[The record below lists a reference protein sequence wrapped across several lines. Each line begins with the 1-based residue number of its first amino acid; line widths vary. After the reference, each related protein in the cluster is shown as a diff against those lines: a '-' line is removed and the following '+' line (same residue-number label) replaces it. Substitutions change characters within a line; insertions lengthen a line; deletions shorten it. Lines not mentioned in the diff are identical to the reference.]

1 MNLFDLY
8 TNKIKKKIIK
18 NKSIFNLKNQN
29 DIKNIVV
36 ETPPDK
42 FNFDLSSNAAMIL
55 AKNINKNPRV
65 IAEQLKEIL
74 LKEIKD
80 FSSIEIAGP
89 GFLNF
94 KINNNTWQKTI
105 DSILKSNKNYGS
117 NKLKKS
123 FNIEFVSAN
132 PTGPMHVGHCRG
144 AVFGDV
150 LSNLLIFNGG
160 KVTKEF
166 YINDYGNQI
175 ENFVKSVYLRIRE
188 IKFKENF
195 PDNKSLYNGEYIKD
209 IANAVLNKLK
219 KIKFNSYKKDFEIL
233 KKESLNYSLNLIK
246 SDLKL
251 LRVKHDLFFSETK
264 MVKNKSVDKII
275 KILKKNNFVFEG
287 FLEAPR
293 GDDSS
298 SWKKT
303 KRLIFKSSSFG
314 DDTDRALQ
322 KNDGTWTY
330 FANDIGYH
338 STKLNKKYDSLINIL
353 GADHIGYIKRISAA
367 VSAMSNNKINLTCK
381 VCQLVKFLKNGEP
394 FKMSKRS
401 GDFFPLNKLLKE
413 VNKDSIRFMMLYR
426 SNDVELEFDFKKVL
440 EKNKDNPVFY
450 VQYCYARI
458 NSIFRTLK
466 INNSKKINLNSDEF
480 RTNNFEQK
488 LLKKIIE
495 WPKVVQVASN
505 KKEPHRIPFYLYEL
519 STLFHSYWSKGN
531 EDPNYKFIK
540 NGNIA
545 NKVTLKIFQIIS
557 IILEN
562 GMFILGVS
570 LPKKCNV

>member
-8 TNKIKKKIIK
+8 TNKVKKKIIK

-29 DIKNIVV
+29 EIKNIVV

-42 FNFDLSSNAAMIL
+42 FNFDLSSNAAMVL
-55 AKNINKNPRV
+55 AKNMNKNPRV
-65 IAEQLKEIL
+65 IAEKLKEIL
-74 LKEIKD
+74 MKEIQD
-80 FSSIEIAGP
+80 FSLIEIAGP

-94 KINNNTWQKTI
+94 KISNNTWQKTI

-117 NKLKKS
+117 NKQKKN

-150 LSNLLIFNGG
+150 LSNLLVFNGG

-175 ENFVKSVYLRIRE
+175 QNFVKSVYLRIRE

-195 PDNKSLYNGEYIKD
+195 PDDKNLYNGEYIKD
-209 IANAVLNKLK
+209 IANAVLKRLK
-219 KIKFNSYKKDFEIL
+219 KSNFNSYEKIFEIL

-251 LRVKHDLFFSETK
+251 LGVKHDLFFSETK
-264 MVKNKSVDKII
+264 MVKNRSVDKII

-293 GDDSS
+293 GDDST

-314 DDTDRALQ
+314 DDSDRALQ

-338 STKLNKKYDSLINIL
+338 STKLKKKYDSLINIL

-367 VSAMSNNKINLTCK
+367 VSAMSNNKIKLTCK

-458 NSIFRTLK
+458 NSIFRSLNIDPSRK
-466 INNSKKINLNSDEF
+466 ISLNSVDF
-480 RTNNFEQK
+480 QINNFEQR

-495 WPKVVQVASN
+495 WPKVVEVASN

-540 NGNIA
+540 KGNIA

-570 LPKKCNV
+570 LPKKM

>member
-55 AKNINKNPRV
+55 AKNINKDPRV

-74 LKEIKD
+74 LREIKD

-105 DSILKSNKNYGS
+105 DSILKSNKSYGS
-117 NKLKKS
+117 NKFKKS

-219 KIKFNSYKKDFEIL
+219 KIKFDSYEKDFEIV

-251 LRVKHDLFFSETK
+251 LGVKHDLFFSETK

-458 NSIFRTLK
+458 NSIFKTLK
-466 INNSKKINLNSDEF
+466 INPSKKTSLSSVDFKI
-480 RTNNFEQK
+480 NNFEQK

-570 LPKKCNV
+570 LPKKM